1 MLKNVLVIECV
12 GIVVGFKI
20 LVITIIPSSGRDS
33 TEWYLRGGRG
43 GSRMSMNGMV
53 GSYVW
58 FIVTGV
64 AVLWQ
69 W

>member
-64 AVLWQ
+64 GDLW
-69 W
+69 

>member
-1 MLKNVLVIECV
+1 VLKNVLVIECV

-64 AVLWQ
+64 GDLW
-69 W
+69 